1 MRSSIMLY
9 LFITLVLI
17 SCDKKNV
24 QKKENAPPPHSASV
38 INEKS
43 VWDDD
48 DLGNKCSKYER
59 LDICLLKEVE
69 KSGSIEALKAVQ
81 YLDKTREIGYV
92 YSFRKEGPIGIA
104 EIEYPFRANTNT
116 IALLIP
122 PAGKPIYT
130 EDIYDDIITSKVWLD
145 FTKQHPSDSVQGAPR
160 LMKIEKN
167 NDDIEFIFSFRIGK
181 CHACEETARVYFSY
195 KFTHEGVF
203 IKNNILYVKISS

>member
-43 VWDDD
+43 VWHD
-48 DLGNKCSKYER
+48 DLANKCASYETR
-59 LDICLLKEVE
+59 DICLIKEIE

-81 YLDKTREIGYV
+81 YLNKTREMGYV

-116 IALLIP
+116 TTLLIP

-130 EDIYDDIITSKVWLD
+130 EDIYDDLLTSKVWLD
-145 FTKQHPSDSVQGAPR
+145 FKKQHPYSNIQDSAV
-160 LMKIEKN
+160 LMKTEKN
-167 NDDIEFIFSFRIGK
+167 NDDIEFIFSFRVGT
-181 CHACEETARVYFSY
+181 CHGCEETARVYISY